1 LRFETKSGGGEL
13 TKEIARLG
21 GILKVIVV
29 VDDDEEE
36 EGAHVYPIIC
46 AKMLS
51 GENFNCFEGR
61 QNWDTLDTRSC
72 GQLEV

>member
-1 LRFETKSGGGEL
+1 M
-13 TKEIARLG
+13 
-21 GILKVIVV
+21 V

-72 GQLEV
+72 GQLKVESGN